1 MISIFIGIFPLDYL
15 YFVYIVIFIKKR
27 WRAFMEQHASVI
39 SLLVVVTVAF
49 VTPILLHR
57 LKLNYIP
64 VVVAEIIMGLVIG
77 KSGFNVVHED
87 MWLSTLSTL
96 GFIFLMFLSGLEID
110 FTAFTGGKKNNTLPN
125 GKKEPNTFLVSSIIF
140 IGIFII
146 SLVLSYLFVFAGFID
161 NAFLMTLIIS
171 TISLGV
177 VVPTLKE
184 AHLMKSNIGQIILLV
199 AVVADLVTMILLAIF
214 VSIYDPGQ
222 GNTWLLLIL
231 FAAGVVLYFV
241 GKRFKNRPLLES
253 MSKGTVQIG
262 TRAVFMLIIV
272 LVGLSE
278 TVGAEN
284 ILGAFLAGVLVSLLS
299 PNQEL
304 IHKLDSFGY
313 GFLIPIFFV
322 MIGVELDVWS
332 LFADKK
338 LLLLI
343 PLLLLGLLIS
353 KIVPVYLL
361 KIWYDTKTVLASGFL
376 LTSTL
381 SLVIAAATIGERMEV
396 ISTEMSG
403 TLILVAVI
411 TSIFT
416 PIAFKKLFPK
426 EVAAAPKVKIAFLGA
441 NQVTLPVSRELKSG
455 LYETTLYHTVMD
467 KIDKLISNS
476 LFDIVEISDY
486 SLETI
491 EKNKIFQTDIIV
503 ISTGKDQTNA
513 DLAVK
518 AKELGIPR
526 VIARI
531 ESPEVEQGL
540 RDKEIEVFSSFMSTK
555 TLLRALIETPSVI
568 NILTNQETS
577 LYEIRMQN
585 EQYDGMT
592 LRRFPFTG
600 DVIFVRIFR
609 GKDSIVPHGDTE
621 LLLNDRLIVTG
632 SKEYVD
638 ELKRE
643 LEF

>member
-1 MISIFIGIFPLDYL
+1 
-15 YFVYIVIFIKKR
+15 
-27 WRAFMEQHASVI
+27 MEQHASVI

-110 FTAFTGGKKNNTLPN
+110 FTAFTGGKKNKTLPN
-125 GKKEPNTFLVSSIIF
+125 GKKEPNTFLVSTIIF

-146 SLVLSYLFVFAGFID
+146 SMLLSYLFVFAGFID

-199 AVVADLVTMILLAIF
+199 AVIADLATMILLAIF

-343 PLLLLGLLIS
+343 PLLLVGLLLS

-361 KIWYDTKTVLASGFL
+361 KIWYDSKTVLASGFL

-396 ISTEMSG
+396 ISPEMSG

-426 EVAAAPKVKIAFLGA
+426 EVAAAPKERIAFLGA
-441 NQVTLPVSRELKSG
+441 NQVTLPVSRELESS
-455 LYETTLYHTVMD
+455 LYETTLYHTKMD
-467 KIDKLISNS
+467 KLDKMISNS
-476 LFDIVEISDY
+476 LFEIVEISDY

-491 EKNKIFQTDIIV
+491 DSNKIFQTDIIV
-503 ISTGKDQTNA
+503 ISTGNDQTNA
-513 DLAVK
+513 DLAIK
-518 AKELGIPR
+518 AKELGVTR
-526 VIARI
+526 VIVRI
-531 ESPEVEQGL
+531 ESPDVEQSL

-555 TLLRALIETPSVI
+555 TLLRALIETPSVL

-585 EQYDGMT
+585 EQFDGIT

>member
-1 MISIFIGIFPLDYL
+1 MIPPLSL
-15 YFVYIVIFIKKR
+15 FFVDLVIFIKR
-27 WRAFMEQHASVI
+27 NEGGRLMEQHASVI

-57 LKLNYIP
+57 LRLNYIP

-110 FTAFTGGKKNNTLPN
+110 FTAFTGSKKPVILPS
-125 GKKEPNTFLVSSIIF
+125 GKKEPNTFMISGIIF
-140 IGIFII
+140 AGIFIF
-146 SLVLSYLFVFAGFID
+146 SLGLSYLFVIAGFIE

-184 AHLMKSNIGQIILLV
+184 AHLMKTNIGQIILLV

-241 GKRFKNRPLLES
+241 GRVFKNRPLLES
-253 MSKGTVQIG
+253 LSKGTVQIG

-322 MIGVELDVWS
+322 MVGVELDVWS

-338 LLLLI
+338 LILLI
-343 PLLLLGLLIS
+343 PLLLLGLLLS
-353 KIVPVYLL
+353 KVVPVYLL

-381 SLVIAAATIGERMEV
+381 SLVIAAATIGERMKV
-396 ISTEMSG
+396 ITPEMSG

-416 PIAFKKLFPK
+416 PIAFKKLFPI
-426 EVAAAPKVKIAFLGA
+426 EVGAYPKVRIAFLGA

-455 LYETTLYHTVMD
+455 LYEPILYHTKNEKSD
-467 KIDKLISNS
+467 KMVSNS
-476 LFDIVEISDY
+476 LFDIVEIFDY

-491 EKNKIFQTDIIV
+491 EKNKIFQNEIIV
-503 ISTGKDQTNA
+503 LSTGHEQTNA

-518 AKELGIPR
+518 AKEMGVSR

-531 ESPEVEQGL
+531 EGPELEQSL
-540 RDKEIEVFSSFMSTK
+540 REMEIEVFSSFMSTK

-577 LYEIRMQN
+577 LHEIRMQN
-585 EQYDGMT
+585 EQFDGMT